1 MLYLRLY
8 KYEDL
13 GFYGFRAYEGLMNF
27 CVECLGLLLCQQVA
41 TRACGGAVTC

>member
-13 GFYGFRAYEGLMNF
+13 GFYGFRAYEGRMVF
-27 CVECLGLLLCQQVA
+27 VWSV
-41 TRACGGAVTC
+41 